1 MLSSRAAAAPRAV
14 SRLASRLAPA
24 GRRFSTQ
31 VADEPA
37 EGVRQHPAMASSLT
51 AIGTRDIF
59 DADHDM
65 FRELARSFFENE
77 VAPFHAEWEAAGEVP
92 RELWTKAGELGL
104 LSNMVP
110 EEYGGLG
117 LDCKYPA
124 IMWEEQSYSGCT
136 GPGFAMHSDIV
147 APYITNYGTEEQKN
161 RILPK
166 LVSGEWIGALA
177 MTEPGA
183 GSDFANIK
191 TTAKKDGD
199 DYIING
205 SKVFITNGW
214 LCDVVI
220 VCAKTDSAKGAHGV
234 SLFLVEEGM
243 AGFQKG
249 KKLKK
254 MGMKA
259 QDTAELFFED
269 LRVPASAML
278 GPENKGFYCVM
289 QELPQE
295 RLLIG
300 DMGVA
305 AAEAVFEW
313 TKDYTMDRKAFKGSL
328 SDLQTVKHKLAEMKT
343 EVTVAR
349 SFMDQCIQ
357 LHSEHRLDT
366 NMASM
371 AKYYGSDLQSKIAN
385 DGVQLH
391 GGWGYMWEYPVCRAY
406 VDARVQSIYGGA
418 NEIMKEVIG
427 RSIVSTK

>member
-31 VADEPA
+31 VVDEPA

-136 GPGFAMHSDIV
+136 GPGFAMCAFRDTSETLPRQSYSGCAAPALPCTLTSSRPTSLSPHLPTPRHTSPHLAISRHISPRHSDIV
-147 APYITNYGTEEQKN
+147 APYITNYGTEEQKS

-177 MTEPGA
+177 RATSPH
-183 GSDFANIK
+183 
-191 TTAKKDGD
+191 
-199 DYIING
+199 
-205 SKVFITNGW
+205 
-214 LCDVVI
+214 LCP
-220 VCAKTDSAKGAHGV
+220 
-234 SLFLVEEGM
+234 SLPIS
-243 AGFQKG
+243 
-249 KKLKK
+249 
-254 MGMKA
+254 
-259 QDTAELFFED
+259 
-269 LRVPASAML
+269 RH
-278 GPENKGFYCVM
+278 
-289 QELPQE
+289 
-295 RLLIG
+295 
-300 DMGVA
+300 
-305 AAEAVFEW
+305 
-313 TKDYTMDRKAFKGSL
+313 L
-328 SDLQTVKHKLAEMKT
+328 S
-343 EVTVAR
+343 
-349 SFMDQCIQ
+349 
-357 LHSEHRLDT
+357 
-366 NMASM
+366 
-371 AKYYGSDLQSKIAN
+371 
-385 DGVQLH
+385 
-391 GGWGYMWEYPVCRAY
+391 P
-406 VDARVQSIYGGA
+406 
-418 NEIMKEVIG
+418 
-427 RSIVSTK
+427 

>member
-1 MLSSRAAAAPRAV
+1 MLSSRAAAAPRTV

-147 APYITNYGTEEQKN
+147 APYITNYGTEEQKK

-278 GPENKGFYCVM
+278 GPISPP
-289 QELPQE
+289 LP
-295 RLLIG
+295 I
-300 DMGVA
+300 
-305 AAEAVFEW
+305 
-313 TKDYTMDRKAFKGSL
+313 SPHL
-328 SDLQTVKHKLAEMKT
+328 SCACPPLRCS
-343 EVTVAR
+343 AR
-349 SFMDQCIQ
+349 SPHLSPSLPI
-357 LHSEHRLDT
+357 S
-366 NMASM
+366 
-371 AKYYGSDLQSKIAN
+371 
-385 DGVQLH
+385 
-391 GGWGYMWEYPVCRAY
+391 P
-406 VDARVQSIYGGA
+406 
-418 NEIMKEVIG
+418 
-427 RSIVSTK
+427 

>member
-1 MLSSRAAAAPRAV
+1 MMVPRTLTRRAAQV
-14 SRLASRLAPA
+14 ASR
-24 GRRFSTQ
+24 GRVLTAKHYST
-31 VADEPA
+31 AFEEDEVSA
-37 EGVRQHPAMASSLT
+37 RQHPAMADSLT

-59 DADHDM
+59 DSDHDM
-65 FRELARSFFENE
+65 FREMARSFFQNE
-77 VAPFHAEWEAAGEVP
+77 VVPFHAEWEKAGEVP

-104 LSNMVP
+104 LANMVP
-110 EEYGGLG
+110 EAYGGLG

-124 IMWEEQSYSGCT
+124 IVWEEQSYAGAT

-147 APYITNYGTEEQKN
+147 APYITNYGTEEQKQ

-177 MTEPGA
+177 MTEPSA
-183 GSDFANIK
+183 GSDFAGIK

-220 VCAKTDSAKGAHGV
+220 VCAKTEPSKGAHGV
-234 SLFLVEEGM
+234 SLFIVEDGM
-243 AGFQKG
+243 KGFVKGQK
-249 KKLKK
+249 LNK
-254 MGMKA
+254 MGLKA
-259 QDTAELFFED
+259 QDTSELFFED
-269 LRVPASAML
+269 LRVPASSML
-278 GPENKGFYCVM
+278 GPVNKGFYCVM

-305 AAEAVFEW
+305 SAEAVFEW
-313 TKDYTMDRKAFKGSL
+313 TRDYTTERKAFKGSL

-343 EVTVAR
+343 EVCVAR
-349 SFMDQCIQ
+349 AFMDQCIA
-357 LHSEHRLDT
+357 LHAEHKLDT

-427 RSIVSTK
+427 RSIVAKK

>member
-1 MLSSRAAAAPRAV
+1 MLSLRSARQAASRTASRAFAAPA
-14 SRLASRLAPA
+14 A
-24 GRRFSTQ
+24 RRYST
-31 VADEPA
+31 ALA
-37 EGVRQHPAMASSLT
+37 EGDESESRQHPAMANSFMD
-51 AIGTRDIF
+51 IGIRDIF
-59 DADHDM
+59 DAEHDQY
-65 FRELARSFFENE
+65 RELARSYFDNE
-77 VAPFHAEWEAAGEVP
+77 VKPFHAEWEKAGEVP
-92 RELWTKAGELGL
+92 REIWRKAGELGL
-104 LSNMVP
+104 LANMVP

-124 IMWEEQSYSGCT
+124 VMWEEQAYSGCW

-147 APYITNYGTEEQKN
+147 APYITNYGTEEQKK

-166 LVSGEWIGALA
+166 LVSGEWIGALG
-177 MTEPGA
+177 MTEPSA
-183 GSDFANIK
+183 GSDFAKIK
-191 TTAKKDGD
+191 TTATKDGD

-214 LCDVVI
+214 LADVVI
-220 VCAKTDSAKGAHGV
+220 VCAKTEPEKGAHGV
-234 SLFLVEEGM
+234 SLFLVEDGM
-243 AGFQKG
+243 KGFVKG
-249 KKLKK
+249 SKLEK
-254 MGMKA
+254 MGLKA
-259 QDTAELFFED
+259 QDTSELFFED

-278 GPENKGFYCVM
+278 GPLNKGFYCVM

-313 TKDYTMDRKAFKGSL
+313 TREYTTERKAFKGSL

-343 EVTVAR
+343 ETVVAR
-349 SFMDQCIQ
+349 AFLDQCIA
-357 LHSEHRLDT
+357 LHAEHKLDT

-391 GGWGYMWEYPVCRAY
+391 GGWGYMWEYPVCRAF

-427 RSIVSTK
+427 RSIVGKK